1 MTIEGILADSNTTA
15 KNLNFYIKDGVY
27 GSGGHSIYQQTNN
40 EKTRNIILFM
50 FCIIRITDADTDAV
64 VFEEQLAASPFAMR
78 PLFLVLG
85 KEIRSNLDDI
95 QHAVKERQ
103 NNSKF
108 SIIDTSFLNDKLH
121 IISTKK

>member
-1 MTIEGILADSNTTA
+1 M
-15 KNLNFYIKDGVY
+15 
-27 GSGGHSIYQQTNN
+27 
-40 EKTRNIILFM
+40 FM

-121 IISTKK
+121 IISTKKWYLHRIPSEELPLRLVIRTEY